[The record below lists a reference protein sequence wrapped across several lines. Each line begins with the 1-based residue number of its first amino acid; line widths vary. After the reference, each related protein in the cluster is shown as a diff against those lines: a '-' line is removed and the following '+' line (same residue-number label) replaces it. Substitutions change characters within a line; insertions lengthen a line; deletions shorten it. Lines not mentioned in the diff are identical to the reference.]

1 MTVTPA
7 DLDLSVVV
15 PTYQE
20 ADNLDALVRQIFTVT
35 AASGIRAEVIV
46 VDDDSRDG
54 VDAKC
59 HTLSSDY
66 NVRLVTRTGERGL
79 ATAVIRGFQEATG
92 KFLLVMD
99 ADLSHPPE
107 AIPAMYRA
115 LLGGA
120 DLVMGSRYRAGGS
133 IEPGW
138 GLYRWLNSKVAILLA
153 RPLTSA
159 SDPLGGLFALPRA
172 AFLEAP
178 PLRPLGYKI
187 ALELLVRTRPRRLV
201 EVPIRF
207 RERRFGKSKL
217 TTAVKWEYLLHLR
230 RLYRVRY
237 PLLTEMTGFLV
248 VGGVGFV
255 LDAAIYLGL
264 ERGLGMNHL
273 TARVI
278 AFLTAATNNWALN
291 RRYTF
296 LASRTRRPPPQ
307 WLSYLFLMSAGL
319 LVNVGTYALLT
330 TQVAVFAERRFPAL
344 LLGIAAGAM
353 VNFLAARAYVFA
365 PAEP

>member
-1 MTVTPA
+1 VTRA

-15 PTYQE
+15 PTYKE
-20 ADNLDALVRQIFTVT
+20 ADNLEPLVRQIFAVT
-35 AASGIRAEVIV
+35 AAAEIRAEVIV

-54 VDAKC
+54 TDATC
-59 HTLSSDY
+59 HALSSDY
-66 NVRLVTRTGERGL
+66 NVRLITRTGERGL
-79 ATAVIRGFQEATG
+79 ATAAVRGLQAATG
-92 KFLLVMD
+92 RFLLVMD

-115 LLGGA
+115 LVGGA
-120 DLVMGSRYRAGGS
+120 DLVMGSRYAAGGS
-133 IEPGW
+133 IDPGW
-138 GLYRWLNSKVAILLA
+138 GLSRRVNSKAAMLLA

-178 PLRPLGYKI
+178 ELHPLGYKI

-217 TTAVKWEYLLHLR
+217 TTQVRWEYLLHLR

-237 PLLTEMTGFLV
+237 PLFTDVTGFLA
-248 VGGVGFV
+248 VGGVGLV
-255 LDAAIYLGL
+255 VDAALYLGL
-264 ERGLGMNHL
+264 QRGLGANHL
-273 TARVI
+273 AARVI
-278 AFLTAATNNWALN
+278 AFLAAATNNWALN

-296 LASRTRRPPPQ
+296 LTGRSRPPLPQ
-307 WLSYLFLMSAGL
+307 WLSYLLLMSAGL
-319 LVNVGTYALLT
+319 LVNVGTYAVLT
-330 TQVAVFAERRFPAL
+330 TQVAAFAERRLLAL
-344 LLGIAAGAM
+344 LLGVAAGAI
-353 VNFLAARAYVFA
+353 VNFLAARSYVFRRDD
-365 PAEP
+365 